1 MSPLNVERVGHV
13 SGHGSDLAL
22 IHGWGIGKAVWQPV
36 IEDLAR
42 RFRVHLLDLPGY
54 GTPEQHW
61 DKRSW
66 PGQGQQAHE
75 QTACGDVECSSP
87 FDALTNLSSCDMPS
101 FIDTA
106 AALADTLPKGCILC
120 GWSLGSQLAMQASV
134 LRPGHFSR
142 LVLVASTPRFTQDAD
157 WPHAQTPALLDAFE
171 TALGE
176 DPGTTLKRFIA
187 LLNQGDTQARAN
199 ARSLAHSLSG
209 SKLPDAA
216 TLVQGLGWLRDVDLR
231 QQLAAIAL
239 PTLLIHGEN
248 DPLMPLP
255 AAQWLKEQLPHA
267 QLEIFAGAA
276 HAPFLNDP
284 ERFARLF
291 GDF

>member
-1 MSPLNVERVGHV
+1 MSTLNVELVGHV
-13 SGHGSDLAL
+13 SGHERDLAL

-36 IEDLAR
+36 IGNLAQ

-54 GTPEQHW
+54 GKA
-61 DKRSW
+61 D
-66 PGQGQQAHE
+66 
-75 QTACGDVECSSP
+75 CSSP
-87 FDALTNLSSCDMPS
+87 FDALTNLSSCATPS

-106 AALADTLPKGCILC
+106 AALADTLPEGCILC
-120 GWSLGSQLAMQASV
+120 GWSLGSQLALQAAV
-134 LRPGHFSR
+134 LRPGHFSQ
-142 LVLVASTPRFTQDAD
+142 LVLVASTPRFIQANE

-171 TALGE
+171 TAVGE

-187 LLNQGDTQARAN
+187 LLNQGDTHARAN
-199 ARSLAHSLSG
+199 ARSLALGLSAG
-209 SKLPDAA
+209 KLPDAA

-255 AAQWLKEQLPHA
+255 AAQWLKEQLPNAH
-267 QLEIFAGAA
+267 LERFAGAA

-284 ERFARLF
+284 ERFAQLI

>member
-13 SGHGSDLAL
+13 SGHERDLAL

-36 IEDLAR
+36 IEDLAQ

-54 GTPEQHW
+54 GTPHQRM

-66 PGQGQQAHE
+66 PGPGQQAHE
-75 QTACGDVECSSP
+75 QIACGDVVINSP
-87 FDALTNLSSCDMPS
+87 FDALTNLSSCNMPT

-106 AALADTLPKGCILC
+106 AALADMLPKGCILC
-120 GWSLGSQLAMQASV
+120 GWSLGGQLAMQAAV
-134 LRPGHFSR
+134 LRPGHFSQ
-142 LVLVASTPRFTQDAD
+142 LVLVASTPRFTQADD

-171 TALGE
+171 TAVGE

-187 LLNQGDTQARAN
+187 LLNQGDIQSRAN
-199 ARSLAHSLSG
+199 ARRLAHGLSA
-209 SKLPDAA
+209 SRLPDAA
-216 TLVQGLGWLRDVDLR
+216 TLIQGLGWLRDVDLR
-231 QQLAAIAL
+231 QQLSAIVV

-255 AAQWLKEQLPHA
+255 AAQWLKDQLPNAH
-267 QLEIFAGAA
+267 LERFAGAA

-284 ERFARLF
+284 ERFAMLI
-291 GDF
+291 GDI

>member
-1 MSPLNVERVGHV
+1 MSTPNVELVELVGH
-13 SGHGSDLAL
+13 GRDLAL

-36 IEDLAR
+36 IDKLAQ

-54 GTPEQHW
+54 GEP
-61 DKRSW
+61 D
-66 PGQGQQAHE
+66 
-75 QTACGDVECSSP
+75 CSLP
-87 FDALTNLSSCDMPS
+87 VTALTSAPSCDMPS

-106 AALADTLPKGCILC
+106 AALVDTLPAGCILC
-120 GWSLGSQLAMQASV
+120 GWSLGSQLAMQAAV
-134 LRPGHFSR
+134 LRPGHFSQ
-142 LVLVASTPRFTQDAD
+142 LILVASTPRFTQAGD

-171 TALGE
+171 TAVGK
-176 DPGTTLKRFIA
+176 DPGSTLKRFIA
-187 LLNQGDTQARAN
+187 LLNQGDTRSRAN
-199 ARSLAHSLSG
+199 ARTLALGLSA

-231 QQLAAIAL
+231 QQLAAIAV

-255 AAQWLKEQLPHA
+255 AAQWLKEQMPHA
-267 QLEIFAGAA
+267 HLELFAGAA

-284 ERFARLF
+284 ERFAMLI
-291 GDF
+291 GDL

>member
-1 MSPLNVERVGHV
+1 MSALNVERVGH
-13 SGHGSDLAL
+13 GRDLAL
-22 IHGWGIGKAVWQPV
+22 IHGWGIGKSVWQPV
-36 IEDLAR
+36 IEELAQ

-54 GTPEQHW
+54 GTPEQRM
-61 DKRSW
+61 DKQSW
-66 PGQGQQAHE
+66 PGPGQQAHE
-75 QTACGDVECSSP
+75 QSVSGDVKCSSP

-106 AALADTLPKGCILC
+106 AALADTLPEGCILC
-120 GWSLGSQLAMQASV
+120 GWSLGSQLAMQAAV

-142 LVLVASTPRFTQDAD
+142 LILVASTPRFTQADD

-171 TALGE
+171 TAVGE

-199 ARSLAHSLSG
+199 ARTLAHGLSD

-216 TLVQGLGWLRDVDLR
+216 TLVRGLGWLRDVDLR
-231 QQLAAIAL
+231 QQLAAIAV

-267 QLEIFAGAA
+267 HLERFAGAA

-284 ERFARLF
+284 ERFAKLI